1 MPHEDP
7 VIIVIQV
14 IASKNIKLP
23 LNSSHGMVDPPL
35 QHRTTAYPLI
45 LKKKKKR
52 NAGELLTGDVHGRK
66 QQSLISSC
74 WWTTF
79 YLNIVYLV

>member
-35 QHRTTAYPLI
+35 QHRATAYPLI
-45 LKKKKKR
+45 LK
-52 NAGELLTGDVHGRK
+52 RK
-66 QQSLISSC
+66 EMQVNC
-74 WWTTF
+74 
-79 YLNIVYLV
+79 